1 MATQATDILSVDAA
15 KMHIEADDGIP
26 NVNAKVTQAIKSAV
40 AHMEKE
46 TGYPLIDREEWF
58 DVYPRGTSLPVILPC
73 RFVINVLDVQYW
85 QQSQKLR
92 EEPSGTIAVSALGR
106 RKEDPYRGHTV
117 IWEPADGWPD
127 RLFSSPIRFQVTR
140 GYDLNPEDERPKD
153 EHLRQAIILLTRHFY
168 DQPERFESDFAVN
181 SLVNAWKW
189 TA

>member
-1 MATQATDILSVDAA
+1 MATQAIEILSVDAA

-26 NVNAKVTQAIKSAV
+26 NVDAKVTQAIKSAV

-46 TGYPLIDREEWF
+46 TGYPLIEREEEF
-58 DVYPRGTSLPVILPC
+58 DVYPRGKSLPAVLPC
-73 RFVINVLDVQYW
+73 RFVINVVAVEYW
-85 QQSQKLR
+85 QQSQQLR
-92 EEPSGTIAVSALGR
+92 DEPSGTIPVDDLGR
-106 RKEDPYRGHTV
+106 RKENPYRGDTLV
-117 IWEPADGWPD
+117 WQPEDGWPD
-127 RLFSSPIRFQVTR
+127 RLYSSPIRFRVTR
-140 GYDLNPEDERPKD
+140 SYELTRPKD